1 MMTTIMTNDQKSKA
15 RKQFYLSQQII
26 SSYGPYLKT
35 NHFFHFLFKE
45 IQQKPALTVKGNE
58 NGGLLNTVVD
68 KCSSHKN
75 LTLSH
80 NYVILNL
87 LCAEHVKQ

>member
-15 RKQFYLSQQII
+15 HKQFYLSQQII

-35 NHFFHFLFKE
+35 NLFFHFLFKE

-58 NGGLLNTVVD
+58 NGGLLSTVVD
-68 KCSSHKN
+68 KCSFPQKSNIKPQ
-75 LTLSH
+75 
-80 NYVILNL
+80 
-87 LCAEHVKQ
+87 LCYIKFIVC

>member
-1 MMTTIMTNDQKSKA
+1 MIKNQKLINSFTFHNK
-15 RKQFYLSQQII
+15 
-26 SSYGPYLKT
+26 LKLLWT
-35 NHFFHFLFKE
+35 LFKNKTFFFHFLFKE

>member
-1 MMTTIMTNDQKSKA
+1 MIKNQKLINSFTFHNK
-15 RKQFYLSQQII
+15 
-26 SSYGPYLKT
+26 LKLLWT
-35 NHFFHFLFKE
+35 LFKNKPFFFHFLFKE